1 MDTRYWGPSGWKLLH
16 SISFSYTDSLKKEYK
31 DFFNAVAYILPC
43 KFCRKSYS
51 EYIIDDPVEKS
62 LDSKEQLTKWLW
74 RIHNKVNEKLRS
86 QRLCNYEDPPF
97 TNVKKI
103 YEEKLHQGCSKVHFE
118 GWEFLFSIVEG
129 HPYSKL
135 SLSSKPFAAD
145 AADVPVDVYKTPL
158 EENMYNKMKPIDRMV
173 YYKLFWT
180 TLAKVLPFKE
190 WRDLWKKYDKKTYD
204 SRSESLKNLYSIRC
218 SLEKDLELQNKTKF
232 SSLCKELSSYKSG
245 CNKSV
250 RSKTCR
256 RKK

>member
-16 SISFSYTDSLKKEYK
+16 SITFSYDVSLKKEYK
-31 DFFNAVAYILPC
+31 DFFNAVAYVLPC

-51 EYIIDDPVEKS
+51 EYILKDPVENA
-62 LDSKEQLTKWLW
+62 LDSKEHLSKWLW

-86 QRLCNYEDPPF
+86 QGLCNYEDPPF
-97 TNVKKI
+97 HSVKKI

-129 HPYSKL
+129 HPYAKL
-135 SLSSKPFAAD
+135 SVSSKQFND
-145 AADVPVDVYKTPL
+145 NTDGDESSTRTPL
-158 EENMYNKMKPIDRMV
+158 EENMYNKMKPSDRLV
-173 YYKLFWT
+173 YYKLFWS
-180 TLAKVLPFKE
+180 TLPKVLPFKE

-204 SRSESLKNLYSIRC
+204 SRSESLKNLYSVRC

-232 SSLCKELSSYKSG
+232 SSLCKELRSYKSG